1 MPSRQVGF
9 WNKKDTIQEDK
20 RRNRQEKL
28 LNTKEYS
35 ILKLKVMMKLAAVV
49 NNEIMALRN
58 IRGEYDIR
66 SITEIYKTKYPSCN
80 LVIIRDEK
88 WKVGMRF
95 VAFRSEDKNIVKT
108 DYKKALDWLGN
119 QKVESVERMM
129 EQEFKIKPTKLIPNP
144 TQEQVIILFD
154 KYSYRP
160 KV

>member
-1 MPSRQVGF
+1 
-9 WNKKDTIQEDK
+9 
-20 RRNRQEKL
+20 
-28 LNTKEYS
+28 
-35 ILKLKVMMKLAAVV
+35 MKLAAVV

-108 DYKKALDWLGN
+108 DYKIALDWLGN